1 MQHEGDFA
9 SPSFFSI
16 ESVLNFIKKCNES
29 SYNLANSLHK
39 MGRIELTN
47 QMESWKR
54 IKTFL
59 FYNQSLEFFR
69 NRVNFITECI
79 NTESLKNKEIL
90 DTLLRGLIEIYCRI
104 LFLSNSND
112 EEQLKSI
119 IWQELYISALSDTE
133 LKSNKSLSSGISNNY
148 EILRNINVSLPEFQ
162 EIRRIVQESLHKMS
176 DNNKL
181 RRWKREYGFPSVRKT
196 IKNYLDETQE
206 PKISKYQLLK
216 IYSMVS
222 EQIHSN
228 FYLEYGILDSGDK
241 EKDRIILFLAP
252 IYIKFLFEI
261 AKKVRAKKDIE
272 KLIQEF
278 KKYAI
283 DYLRLCDLSKQFANK
298 RGE

>member
-16 ESVLNFIKKCNES
+16 ESVLNFIKECNES
-29 SYNLANSLHK
+29 SRSLAKSLHK
-39 MGRIELTN
+39 IGRIELTN

-54 IKTFL
+54 IKIFL

-104 LFLSNSND
+104 LLLSNSDD
-112 EEQLKSI
+112 EEQLKRI

-148 EILRNINVSLPEFQ
+148 EILRNINVPLPEFQ
-162 EIRRIVQESLHKMS
+162 EIRRIVQESLRKMS

-181 RRWKREYGFPSVRKT
+181 RCWKREYGFPSVRKT
-196 IKNYLDETQE
+196 IRDYLDETQE

-216 IYSMVS
+216 IYSMES

-228 FYLEYGILDSGDK
+228 FYLEYGILDSGDT
-241 EKDRIILFLAP
+241 EKYRIISFLAL
-252 IYIKFLFEI
+252 IYTKFLFEI
-261 AKKVRAKKDIE
+261 AKKARVEKDVE
-272 KLIQEF
+272 KLIQEL
-278 KKYAI
+278 KKFTI
-283 DYLRLCDLSKQFANK
+283 DYLRLWDLSKQFANK